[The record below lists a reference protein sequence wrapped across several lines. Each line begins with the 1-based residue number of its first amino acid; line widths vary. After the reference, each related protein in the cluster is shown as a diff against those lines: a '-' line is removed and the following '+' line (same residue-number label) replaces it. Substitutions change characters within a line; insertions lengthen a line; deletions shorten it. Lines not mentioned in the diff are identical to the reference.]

1 MNKPPLAMIIGF
13 LNAHEL
19 TTAEVEDSQYLDNLL
34 SNVEE
39 MIDYEGGT
47 EWRKQMTKEYQVYY
61 FTNKIKSTA

>member
-39 MIDYEGGT
+39 MIDYDGGT
-47 EWRKQMTKEYQVYY
+47 EWRKQMAKEYQVYY
-61 FTNKIKSTA
+61 FTNKIKSTV